1 MKRKSKNKRRR
12 VNHINISREE
22 FINDPHNN
30 PENIYSNYKDLNLHL
45 SPRHFAK
52 EHIRQN

>member
-1 MKRKSKNKRRR
+1 M
-12 VNHINISREE
+12 NHINISREE

-45 SPRHFAK
+45 SPKHFTK